1 MVADS
6 RYQPMR
12 AEMEEDESIDASP
25 EEVARSLFAGDP
37 PAVAKSGKGEGSK
50 RAWRRWMSGRR

>member
-25 EEVARSLFAGDP
+25 EEVARSLFASDAP
-37 PAVAKSGKGEGSK
+37 VVQSRRGEGSK
-50 RAWRRWMSGRR
+50 RAWRRRMSGRR